1 MPPSGA
7 GWPRWPAMPARTE
20 PMQTLQHTLQPSTPG
35 TTHQL
40 TSLHYG
46 TPGHAG
52 KAFIQAS
59 LHADEVPGM
68 LVAHHLRERLAR
80 AEAEGRMRGEVVLV
94 PAANPPGLGQWLLRG
109 HQGRFHIGTGENFN
123 RGYADLSEAA
133 AKVLKGRLGSDAQA
147 NAAQVRTALREAVA
161 ALPAAGTLQSL
172 RKTLYTLAIDA
183 DIVLDLHC
191 DGEGL
196 LHFYTT
202 PACWPQTELLARC
215 MGAGAVL
222 LAEHSGG
229 DPFDEACS
237 MVWAQ
242 LAQRFGAATPIPQG
256 CMAVTVELR
265 GEADVDHALGA
276 QDAAAIEHF
285 LLLRGLIAPAGAGP
299 VAEPPPLQCEATP
312 LAGSMPLIA
321 PHGGMV
327 VFVRAPGERV
337 QAGDTIADLIDPFTG
352 ALTPLKTPV
361 DGLFFARENRRF
373 AVAGMSVGKVAGRE
387 ARREGSLLSP

>member
-1 MPPSGA
+1 
-7 GWPRWPAMPARTE
+7 
-20 PMQTLQHTLQPSTPG
+20 MQIVHHTLQPSTPG
-35 TTHQL
+35 TAHQL

-46 TPGHAG
+46 TPGQG
-52 KAFIQAS
+52 EKAFIQAS

-80 AEAEGRMRGEVVLV
+80 AESEGRLRGEVVLV

-109 HQGRFHIGTGENFN
+109 HQGRFHLGTGENFN
-123 RGYADLSEAA
+123 RGYAGLGDTAA
-133 AKVLKGRLGSDAQA
+133 QALQGRLGADTRA
-147 NAAQVRTALREAVA
+147 NAALVRAALRDAAA
-161 ALPAAGTLQSL
+161 ALPAAGTLESL

-191 DGEGL
+191 DGEAL

-202 PACWPQTELLARC
+202 PACWPQVEPLARC

-229 DPFDEACS
+229 EPFDEACS

-265 GEADVDHALGA
+265 GEADVDHTLGA
-276 QDAAAIEHF
+276 QDAAAIEQF
-285 LLLRGLIAPAGAGP
+285 LVLRGVIDAPA
-299 VAEPPPLQCEATP
+299 VEPPPLQCEATP

-337 QAGDTIADLIDPFTG
+337 RAGDTIADLIDPFTG
-352 ALTPLKTPV
+352 ALTPMKAPV

-373 AVAGMSVGKVAGRE
+373 ALAGMSIGKVAGRE
-387 ARREGSLLSP
+387 VRREGALLSP

>member
-1 MPPSGA
+1 
-7 GWPRWPAMPARTE
+7 
-20 PMQTLQHTLQPSTPG
+20 MQTVQHTLLPSTPG
-35 TTHQL
+35 TTQQL
-40 TSLHYG
+40 TSLHFG
-46 TPGHAG
+46 TPGSG
-52 KAFIQAS
+52 PKAYIQGS

-80 AEAEGRMRGEVVLV
+80 AEAEGRVHGEVVLV
-94 PAANPPGLGQWLLRG
+94 PAANPLGVGQWVLRG
-109 HQGRFHIGTGENFN
+109 YQGRFHLGTGDNFN
-123 RGYADLSEAA
+123 RGYADLAEATA
-133 AKVLKGRLGSDAQA
+133 QALQGRLGADAQA
-147 NAAQVRTALREAVA
+147 NAARVRSALRDAAA
-161 ALPAAGTLQSL
+161 ALPATGALQSL
-172 RKTLYTLAIDA
+172 RKTLYTLAVDA
-183 DIVLDLHC
+183 EIVLDLHC
-191 DGEGL
+191 DGEAL

-202 PACWPQTELLARC
+202 PACWPQAEPLARC

-229 DPFDEACS
+229 EPFDEACS
-237 MVWAQ
+237 MVWPH

-265 GEADVDHALGA
+265 GEADVTHALAA
-276 QDAAAIEHF
+276 QDAEAIEQF
-285 LLLRGLIAPAGAGP
+285 LVLRGLIDGP
-299 VAEPPPLQCEATP
+299 RVEPPPLQCEATP

-337 QAGDTIADLIDPFTG
+337 RAGDTIADLIDPFTG

-361 DGLFFARENRRF
+361 DGVFYARENRRF
-373 AVAGMSVGKVAGRE
+373 AVAGMSVGKVAGSE

>member
-1 MPPSGA
+1 
-7 GWPRWPAMPARTE
+7 
-20 PMQTLQHTLQPSTPG
+20 MQTVHHTLLPSTPG
-35 TTHQL
+35 TTHDL
-40 TSLHYG
+40 VSLHFG
-46 TPGHAG
+46 TPGSG
-52 KAFIQAS
+52 PKAFIQGS

-68 LVAHHLRERLAR
+68 LVAHHLRERLAS
-80 AEAEGRMRGEVVLV
+80 AEAEGRLRGEVVLV
-94 PAANPPGLGQWLLRG
+94 PAANPLGVGQWVLRG
-109 HQGRFHIGTGENFN
+109 YQGRFHLGTGDNFN
-123 RGYADLSEAA
+123 RGYADLAEAVA
-133 AKVLKGRLGSDAQA
+133 QALQGRLSADAQA
-147 NAAQVRTALREAVA
+147 NAALVRTALRDAAA
-161 ALPAAGTLQSL
+161 ALPAAGALQSL
-172 RKTLYTLAIDA
+172 RKTLYTLAVDA
-183 DIVLDLHC
+183 EVVLDLHC

-196 LHFYTT
+196 LHLYTT
-202 PACWPQTELLARC
+202 PACWPQAEPLARC
-215 MGAGAVL
+215 LGAGAVL

-237 MVWAQ
+237 MVWAH
-242 LAQRFGAATPIPQG
+242 LARRFGAATPIPQG

-265 GEADVDHALGA
+265 GEADVTHALAA
-276 QDAAAIEHF
+276 QDAAAIEQF
-285 LLLRGLIAPAGAGP
+285 LVLRGIVAGAGP
-299 VAEPPPLQCEATP
+299 ALELPPLQCEATP

-337 QAGDTIADLIDPFTG
+337 RAGDTIADLIDPFTG